1 MYRYE
6 RKFKLS
12 PEDYH
17 LIKAQI
23 ELSGWFKQYP
33 DRVINNIYLD
43 NTSNSCFFDSIEG
56 HLNKKKYR
64 IRWYGELFTTNN
76 QEIENSN
83 FEIKIKRDALNYKR
97 IFPLDKFSLPK
108 NIIFSELLEMT
119 MNLINDKDK
128 EIENLNIKNFEP
140 VFLNSYSREYYIDI
154 SGDIRLTIDRK
165 QKFYSVHPIVCS
177 KVNNNDVIVEL
188 KFNSKNL
195 FNNFIIKSNLA
206 QNSKFTNGIIAH
218 FT

>member
-1 MYRYE
+1 
-6 RKFKLS
+6 
-12 PEDYH
+12 
-17 LIKAQI
+17 
-23 ELSGWFKQYP
+23 
-33 DRVINNIYLD
+33 
-43 NTSNSCFFDSIEG
+43 
-56 HLNKKKYR
+56 
-64 IRWYGELFTTNN
+64 
-76 QEIENSN
+76 
-83 FEIKIKRDALNYKR
+83 
-97 IFPLDKFSLPK
+97 
-108 NIIFSELLEMT
+108 MT

-195 FNNFIIKSNLA
+195 FNNFIIKSNLS
-206 QNSKFTNGIIAH
+206 QNSKFTNGVIAH